1 MQDKM
6 TEEEEIIHEFSTKQ
20 ALAAGLYVDCTDLK
34 QNTDQAFQFNGKV
47 FVTKSLF
54 ELCEN
59 NELDLALYDLIFAAT
74 LNLNTNPDHNLQE
87 VKLNNQYATV
97 WAQIEGY
104 DNEQNALIICMPEER

>member
-1 MQDKM
+1 M
-6 TEEEEIIHEFSTKQ
+6 TEEEEIIHELTTKM
-20 ALAAGLYVDCTDLK
+20 ALDAGLYIDCTDLK

-47 FVTKSLF
+47 FVTKTIYK
-54 ELCEN
+54 LCEN

-97 WAQIEGY
+97 WA
-104 DNEQNALIICMPEER
+104 

>member
-1 MQDKM
+1 M

-20 ALAAGLYVDCTDLK
+20 ALDAGLYVDVTNSK
-34 QNTDQAFQFNGKV
+34 QNNEQAFKSNNKI
-47 FVTKSLF
+47 FVTKTIYK
-54 ELCEN
+54 LCEN
-59 NELDLALYDLIFAAT
+59 NELDLALYDLIFATT

>member
-1 MQDKM
+1 M
-6 TEEEEIIHEFSTKQ
+6 TEEEEIIHELTTKM
-20 ALAAGLYVDCTDLK
+20 ALDAGLYIDCTDLK

-47 FVTKSLF
+47 FVTKTIYK
-54 ELCEN
+54 LCEN
-59 NELDLALYDLIFAAT
+59 NELDLALYDLIFATT

-104 DNEQNALIICMPEER
+104 DNKQNALIICMPEER

>member
-1 MQDKM
+1 M
-6 TEEEEIIHEFSTKQ
+6 TEEEEIIHELTTKM
-20 ALAAGLYVDCTDLK
+20 ALDAGLYIDCTDLK

-47 FVTKSLF
+47 FVTKTIYK
-54 ELCEN
+54 LCEN
-59 NELDLALYDLIFAAT
+59 NELDLALYDLIFATT

-104 DNEQNALIICMPEER
+104 ENKQNALIICMPEER

>member
-1 MQDKM
+1 M
-6 TEEEEIIHEFSTKQ
+6 TEEEEIIHELTTKM
-20 ALAAGLYVDCTDLK
+20 ALDAGLYIDCTDLK

-47 FVTKSLF
+47 FVTKTIYK
-54 ELCEN
+54 LCEN

-104 DNEQNALIICMPEER
+104 DNKQNALIICMPEER